1 MTNPLRIARAVK
13 SATRLVTNPSRLDQV
28 FELADATVTPAIMA
42 QVADAI
48 AKDPKGA
55 RALEERPRLSIVL
68 FELRRLPRGALGRE
82 YAEHMI
88 ANGLDPSAIPTL
100 KSPDRLSY
108 IRAHL
113 YETHDVW
120 HVVTGFGTDVAGE
133 LGLQAFYIAQLPARL
148 SVALVA
154 GGLLNAL
161 LFHFDEKD
169 ARMDAI
175 ARGWVLGKRA
185 KPLFGVRWDELWAT
199 PLADVRKSLDVEVA
213 PERVAA

>member
-13 SATRLVTNPSRLDQV
+13 SAVRLVTNPSRLDQV
-28 FELADATVTPAIMA
+28 FELADATVTPAILA
-42 QVADAI
+42 QVAAAI
-48 AKDPKGA
+48 GKDPKGA

-68 FELRRLPRGALGRE
+68 FDLRRLARGTLGRE

-88 ANGLDPSAIPTL
+88 ANRLDPAALPAL
-100 KSPDRLSY
+100 KARDRLSY

-148 SVALVA
+148 SIALVA

-161 LFHFDEKD
+161 FFHFDERD

-175 ARGWVLGKRA
+175 AHGWLLGKRA
-185 KPLFGVRWDELWAT
+185 KPLFGARWDELWTA
-199 PLADVRKSLDVEVA
+199 PLDEVRRMFDVAVE

>member
-1 MTNPLRIARAVK
+1 MTNPLRIARAVR
-13 SATRLVTNPSRLDQV
+13 SAARLVTNPSRLDQV
-28 FELADATVTPAIMA
+28 FELADATVTPKIMA
-42 QVADAI
+42 QVAEAI
-48 AKDPKGA
+48 AKHPRGA
-55 RALEERPRLSIVL
+55 HALEVRPRLAIDL
-68 FELRRLPRGALGRE
+68 AELRWLPRGTLGRE

-88 ANGLDPSAIPTL
+88 ANGLDPAAIPTL
-100 KSPDRLSY
+100 PSPDRLSY

-161 LFHFDEKD
+161 LFHFEEKD

-175 ARGWVLGKRA
+175 TRGWTLGKRA
-185 KPLFGVRWDELWAT
+185 KPFFGVRWDELW
-199 PLADVRKSLDVEVA
+199 PLPLDDVRRDLGVELEPA
-213 PERVAA
+213 RAAA

>member
-13 SATRLVTNPSRLDQV
+13 SAARLMTNPSRLDQV
-28 FELADATVTPAIMA
+28 FELADAAVKPEFLA
-42 QVADAI
+42 QVAEAV
-48 AKDPKGA
+48 AKDSAGA
-55 RALEERPRLSIVL
+55 RALEERPRLSVVL
-68 FELRRLPRGALGRE
+68 IELRKLPRGTLGRE

-88 ANGLDPSAIPTL
+88 ENGLDPASIPSL
-100 KSPDRLSY
+100 PANDRFAY

-133 LGLQAFYIAQLPARL
+133 LGLQAFYLAQMPARL

-161 LFHFDEKD
+161 FFHFDERD

-175 ARGWVLGKRA
+175 TRGWLLGKRA
-185 KPLFGVRWDELWAT
+185 KPLFGVRWDELWST
-199 PLADVRKSLDVEVA
+199 PLDEVRKLLALE
-213 PERVAA
+213 PERAAA